1 MPVGTK
7 MNLTSICQPQLQE
20 QTTTENKEAFTF
32 VELLLVIGVVGVLA
46 TILLPTLQSAKE
58 RAKTIQ
64 CTNNERQLAITW
76 LMYTADN
83 ADKLAANGI
92 PIRVP
97 TQNIKWIQGSFVI
110 AEDSTNEDWILNPQ
124 WALFAKYIHSA
135 STYVCPGEPPT
146 VNYQGS
152 LYPRVR
158 SYAMN
163 NFLGWEG
170 FPSTDIPMA
179 NWVSPQILSQVP
191 NPSGIFLIPDVNANS
206 VCWPY
211 FGTYMDRDD
220 FFNFPS
226 AAHNRAAVISF
237 CDGHVNRHRW
247 LDPNTILGY
256 SDNFHRHDD
265 PFPGNVDIHWLQTH
279 ATRPR

>member
-46 TILLPTLQSAKE
+46 TILLPTLRSAKE

-110 AEDSTNEDWILNPQ
+110 AEDSTNED
-124 WALFAKYIHSA
+124 
-135 STYVCPGEPPT
+135 
-146 VNYQGS
+146 
-152 LYPRVR
+152 
-158 SYAMN
+158 
-163 NFLGWEG
+163 
-170 FPSTDIPMA
+170 
-179 NWVSPQILSQVP
+179 
-191 NPSGIFLIPDVNANS
+191 
-206 VCWPY
+206 
-211 FGTYMDRDD
+211 
-220 FFNFPS
+220 
-226 AAHNRAAVISF
+226 
-237 CDGHVNRHRW
+237 
-247 LDPNTILGY
+247 
-256 SDNFHRHDD
+256 
-265 PFPGNVDIHWLQTH
+265 
-279 ATRPR
+279 